1 MTRAAPTRF
10 RPRHRRATSLSQL
23 VTFVVVSAS
32 ITPMETKQPT
42 TSTTGKG
49 ASALFRKIV
58 KTKIL
63 GKKENL
69 FASILELKQKQ
80 LKLQADAAAAAE
92 VEITKVES
100 DDEAD
105 EPVHS
110 TDLPD
115 IDVLRTFS
123 PLIVHQKVH
132 SKTPGT
138 KLYPACEVIYGAVLF
153 ADISG
158 FTRLANL
165 LSVEQLQLHISKYF
179 KMLFDCVEHFGG
191 DILKICGDAIM
202 IMWPLKHD
210 MASSTLDER
219 KACALIASLCGR
231 ELIQSC
237 GTYTSVHGK
246 HHISLSLHCGV
257 GVADVPCYWV
267 GKGGRWEFLISGD
280 CLTQISSTEPEANSG
295 EIVISPQTYELV
307 KEHLVASITPSGN
320 YLLTNEILG
329 STTPSTN
336 NLRHTFSS
344 NSRYIPGL
352 SDHPTLHFDNNRQIA
367 TQHVG
372 KYAQSNMESLSL
384 LNQNRD
390 EVAIGLQHYV
400 HCSARPRLRH
410 LGKDFQMAELREVVT
425 LFINITGLE
434 EDFRLMR
441 LDVVQNVMAAII
453 DSHKSFGGTL
463 RQFVVDDKGCVAIGS
478 LGVPHHT
485 FENNAVR
492 GVEIANVLRMKLQQ
506 MGKNCSIGISS
517 GDAFCGLVGSK
528 NRREYA
534 MMGSCINLAARLVRE
549 SCLYTNS

>member
-1 MTRAAPTRF
+1 MS
-10 RPRHRRATSLSQL
+10 TSN
-23 VTFVVVSAS
+23 TAE
-32 ITPMETKQPT
+32 MEKS
-42 TSTTGKG
+42 STTGQQ
-49 ASALFRKIV
+49 ASARGGNALFKKIV

-80 LKLQADAAAAAE
+80 LKLQAEALEAIE
-92 VEITKVES
+92 VETTKVES

-105 EPVHS
+105 ETVY
-110 TDLPD
+110 TDAADLPD
-115 IDVLRTFS
+115 IHVLRTFS
-123 PLIVHQKVH
+123 PLMVHQHVH
-132 SKTPGT
+132 SKTSGERWNPTT
-138 KLYPACEVIYGAVLF
+138 KTYYGAVLF

-210 MASSTLDER
+210 MASSTLEER
-219 KACALIASLCGR
+219 TACALIASLCGR

-237 GTYTSVHGK
+237 GTYTAVHGK

-280 CLTQISSTEPEANSG
+280 CLTQIASTEPEANSG

-307 KEHLVASITPSGN
+307 KEHLVATITPAGN
-320 YLLTNEILG
+320 YLLTNEIKS
-329 STTPSTN
+329 STMLSTN
-336 NLRHTFSS
+336 NLRQPISS
-344 NSRYIPGL
+344 TSRHIPGL
-352 SDHPTLHFDNNRQIA
+352 SDHPTLNFDHHRQIA

-372 KYAQSNMESLSL
+372 KYSQSSIESLSL
-384 LNQNRD
+384 LNHNRE
-390 EVAIGLQHYV
+390 EVAVGLQHYV

-410 LGKDFQMAELREVVT
+410 LGKDFQMMGELREVVT
-425 LFINITGLE
+425 LFVNITGLE

-441 LDVVQNVMAAII
+441 LDVIQNVMAAII

-492 GVEIANVLRMKLQQ
+492 GVEIANVLRMKLQTL
-506 MGKNCSIGISS
+506 GKNCSIGISS
-517 GDAFCGLVGSK
+517 GDAFCGLVGSN

-534 MMGSCINLAARLVRE
+534 MMGSCINLAARLVTY
-549 SCLYTNS
+549 S